1 MVLQGPMTNSH
12 HFDQSIKAEFHYCVF
27 YVPVLTERF
36 KSKGG
41 DYMESFQP
49 GLSFSLCDEA
59 GIILRLVYMAR
70 SVRAELNIQVYT
82 SQDEISAGRKQ

>member
-1 MVLQGPMTNSH
+1 
-12 HFDQSIKAEFHYCVF
+12 
-27 YVPVLTERF
+27 
-36 KSKGG
+36 
-41 DYMESFQP
+41 MESFQR

-82 SQDEISAGRKQ
+82 SQDKISAGRKQ